1 MEVASQYLTLPCA
14 ECGTLFCPQETQTQ
28 LCLTCISKQND
39 ISSKIPK
46 LLLLPWCRY
55 CHKYFGTSWI
65 LCQRESKELLSICL
79 KKLRGLQELKILE
92 ANFTYSEEHS
102 KRIYVKVKV
111 EKAVNDRV
119 SVQ

>member
-1 MEVASQYLTLPCA
+1 M
-14 ECGTLFCPQETQTQ
+14 
-28 LCLTCISKQND
+28 
-39 ISSKIPK
+39 
-46 LLLLPWCRY
+46 
-55 CHKYFGTSWI
+55 
-65 LCQRESKELLSICL
+65 
-79 KKLRGLQELKILE
+79 E